1 MAENDH
7 TPNCKRKGEHDSI
20 GTDSK
25 RKKIEEDEEDKTTCQ
40 KPSKIKKVRVSPAL
54 FQDNGEIGYEQV
66 HELLRYAALGRRRGT
81 ARPSWCQLHHRRH
94 LAGVVVI
101 VLQDV
106 SRLHFSRFF
115 PQLRRLR
122 KTFRHRFGLPHPPRD
137 FISAL
142 LGLQLDPT
150 LESGRDA
157 CAKPPS
163 PCERGSPVPNAC
175 PPRTLNPGADLQN
188 SPVIREY
195 GYEKHGLARYLL
207 SEERMRKEQYP
218 VLGSP
223 ASESFVHTGCAGEVT
238 DNSPLFGLDCEMCLT
253 KQGNELTRVSL
264 VDARGHCVLDE
275 LVKPQNPILNYLSR
289 FSGITRK
296 ILHPVKTR
304 LKDVQAR
311 LKSLL
316 PSDAVLV
323 GHSMNNDL
331 RALQMIHPNIID
343 TSLLFIGENGRKF
356 KLKFLTEA
364 VLGKE
369 IQREDRLGHD
379 PTEDAR
385 AALELAQ
392 CFLRQGPRKVAEL
405 NLQHMFMCQLQND
418 GSAVGTQEQP
428 WLPGAPCNGAIDA
441 LNEPPGRP
449 SLTHPGLPEM
459 LQLSGQRILLLSRTE
474 SSKGSLPS
482 SLGENVLCTSDQ
494 EIVQRARKEVPLSSF
509 SIVQF
514 SLRAES
520 VRADLAE
527 EMKEKMRIKLS
538 QMTSVYAGPFRKH
551 FCLKSVRR
559 LFRMYGPIMS
569 LHVVT
574 ETHRPYI
581 CIQYDLLEAAQ
592 LAVEV
597 LNGANVEG
605 RCIKRPVSAM
615 TLDCGSILRELEE
628 DVANEGMVYVSGF
641 KKTLTEEDLQQKF
654 SHFKDMETVF
664 LPRDHETGK
673 NRKYCFLKFPN
684 SASAQNAVHEING
697 WEHESG
703 TMRSRKALTPGYFHG
718 GTEPRCRG
726 AESPPLSGC
735 AAGDVSHLEH
745 ILKDDLRKLDK
756 SIYKLYK
763 ALQRNTLCVVLLP
776 GTSSPCRSFSGLG
789 LMGIKEELQ

>member
-494 EIVQRARKEVPLSSF
+494 E
-509 SIVQF
+509 
-514 SLRAES
+514 
-520 VRADLAE
+520 
-527 EMKEKMRIKLS
+527 
-538 QMTSVYAGPFRKH
+538 
-551 FCLKSVRR
+551 
-559 LFRMYGPIMS
+559 
-569 LHVVT
+569 
-574 ETHRPYI
+574 PYI

-605 RCIKRPVSAM
+605 RCIKVQRPVSAM